1 MFVQAMKHKW
11 CKSGDSA
18 QELNALIVAFETRI
32 LFQIYNIKNKIIMFE
47 GTEKTSVLLE
57 PRM

>member
-1 MFVQAMKHKW
+1 MFVQAMKHEL
-11 CKSGDSA
+11 CKLGGSA

-32 LFQIYNIKNKIIMFE
+32 LFRIYNIKNKVIMFE